1 MVGEMRMHVFDYRM
15 LTDSLPADIAGVSNI
30 IFDLRARNEMR
41 RLQDGSGFDRLRE
54 AAIVE
59 SVRGSNAIE
68 GIVTTRARLAELMG
82 GAEPHTHGER
92 ELMGY
97 RAALQEMYAPDFSA
111 DLTEDYVHHLHRLL
125 LGSTSTQAGT
135 YKLEDNWIQERD
147 ASGRIRVRFVP
158 VPAAET
164 ADAMG
169 QLVMA
174 YREVRQ
180 DPSVNVVALVAC
192 VVVDFLCIH
201 PFADGNGRISRLL
214 TTMLLQRAGFD
225 ICRYVSIEGMIDK
238 YKAGYYDALGEASEG
253 WHDNDNDYM
262 PFVLYLLQILY
273 ACYRELDLR
282 YVEETLER
290 VPKSKRVE
298 ALLMGA
304 YVPISKADISD
315 RLPEVSVRT
324 IERVLSRLMR
334 DGKVEKI
341 GTYRD
346 ARYRRL

>member
-1 MVGEMRMHVFDYRM
+1 MRMHVFDYRM

-158 VPAAET
+158 VPA
-164 ADAMG
+164 G
-169 QLVMA
+169 LPLHPSF
-174 YREVRQ
+174 RRRQ
-180 DPSVNVVALVAC
+180 RSHLSTPHHHASAASGLRHLSLRVNRGHDRQV
-192 VVVDFLCIH
+192 
-201 PFADGNGRISRLL
+201 
-214 TTMLLQRAGFD
+214 Q
-225 ICRYVSIEGMIDK
+225 
-238 YKAGYYDALGEASEG
+238 G
-253 WHDNDNDYM
+253 W
-262 PFVLYLLQILY
+262 VL
-273 ACYRELDLR
+273 
-282 YVEETLER
+282 
-290 VPKSKRVE
+290 
-298 ALLMGA
+298 
-304 YVPISKADISD
+304 
-315 RLPEVSVRT
+315 
-324 IERVLSRLMR
+324 
-334 DGKVEKI
+334 
-341 GTYRD
+341 
-346 ARYRRL
+346 RRLGRGL